1 MNLGSASLRL
11 LGVALATMVAGS
23 ALAVQ
28 FSSNPDLIREGE
40 YLARL
45 GDCVAC
51 HTTPGGK
58 FLAGGLKMKT
68 PFGVIHS
75 TNITPDREHGIGAYT
90 FEDFDRAMRRGVARD
105 GHNLYPAMPY
115 PSFAKIAQDDMRALY
130 TYLMHGVAPVSQ
142 PNKPNEM
149 RFPFNIRLG
158 LAGWNRVF
166 LDDEPF
172 RYDSSH
178 SPQWNRGAYI
188 VEGLG
193 HCGSCHTPRGIGFQE
208 KAMSDAGSDGKYFLA
223 GADVEHWRAVNL
235 RNIWT
240 GPEIA
245 QFLKT
250 GQNNRGTAYGGMA
263 EVVHFSPQHFTP
275 GDLAAIG
282 EYIHALSPN
291 PDETPGRDAVSV
303 DVAQTNREIYASRA
317 GLGYVQFC
325 ATCHQTDG
333 KGATHFF
340 PPLAGNTSIQA
351 KDSSSL
357 IHVMLSGSTTPLT
370 ASSRHAFT
378 MPSYAVLGDQEIAE
392 IATFARTHWGNKGS
406 PVTADQVHK
415 MREALEM
422 KPVQTPEFN
431 PPRYAD
437 MLKSPNA
444 GQLIYGMR
452 LMRDTK
458 RLLPNYVGNGLNCDN
473 CHINGGTM
481 AFAAPYVGVAAQF
494 PSYNPRA
501 GHVIDFKDRV
511 NGCMLRSMAG
521 KPLDKNASEMKAMVA
536 YMDWIRNGYQM
547 KQKIPGRGVG
557 KISHSIV
564 PNAANGKEVYE
575 NSCAVCHGTH
585 GEGIKRADGS
595 YLFPPLWGNDSYNIG
610 AGIAK
615 TYTAAA
621 FAKNVMP
628 LSSTFAFPIGQGGL
642 TDQQAVDV
650 GEYFSHMPRRDFP
663 AKVHDWPKGG
673 KPSDSRY

>member
-1 MNLGSASLRL
+1 MKLGTASLKF
-11 LGVALATMVAGS
+11 LGAALATMVAS
-23 ALAVQ
+23 STLAAAP
-28 FSSNPDLIREGE
+28 SPNDLVKQGE
-40 YLARL
+40 YLAHL

-51 HTTPGGK
+51 HTAPGGK
-58 FLAGGLKMKT
+58 PLAGGLEMRT

-75 TNITPDREHGIGAYT
+75 TNITPDKTDGIGTYT
-90 FEDFDRAMRRGVARD
+90 FEDFDRAMRRGVAQD

-115 PSFAKIAQDDMRALY
+115 PSFAKIAQNDMRALY
-130 TYLMHGVAPVSQ
+130 AYLMQGVEPVAQ
-142 PNKPNEM
+142 PNKPNDM
-149 RFPFNIRLG
+149 KFPFNIRLG
-158 LAGWNRVF
+158 LAGWNMVF
-166 LDDEPF
+166 LDNQPF
-172 RYDSSH
+172 RYDASH
-178 SPQWNRGAYI
+178 TPQWNRGAYI

-208 KAMSDAGSDGKYFLA
+208 KAMSDSGSDGKEFLA

-235 RNIWT
+235 RSIWT

-250 GQNNRGTAYGGMA
+250 GENGRGTAYGGMA
-263 EVVHFSPQHFTP
+263 EVVHFSSQHFTQ

-282 EYIHALSPN
+282 EYIHSLSPN
-291 PDETPGRDAVSV
+291 PNEVPGRDAVSM
-303 DVAQTNREIYASRA
+303 DVAQTNKEIYATRG

-325 ATCHQTDG
+325 ATCHQMDG
-333 KGATHFF
+333 KGATRFF

-351 KDSSSL
+351 KDPASL
-357 IHVMLSGSTTPLT
+357 IHVMLTGSASPLT
-370 ASSRHAFT
+370 ASSPHAFA
-378 MPSYAVLGDQEIAE
+378 MPSYSVLNDQEVAE
-392 IATFARTHWGNKGS
+392 IATFVRTHWGNKGS
-406 PVTADQVHK
+406 PVTAEQIRK
-415 MREALEM
+415 MRKALEM
-422 KPVQTPEFN
+422 KKAEPPKFN

-437 MLKSPNA
+437 MLKSANA

-458 RLLPNYVGNGLNCDN
+458 RLLPNYVGDGLNCDS
-473 CHINGGTM
+473 CHINGGTV
-481 AFAAPYVGVAAQF
+481 ALASPYVGVAAQF

-501 GHVIDFKDRV
+501 GRIIDFKDRV

-521 KPLDKNASEMKAMVA
+521 NPLDKNSSEMNAMIA
-536 YMDWIRNGYQM
+536 YMDWMRNGYQM
-547 KQKIPGRGVG
+547 KQKIPGRGIG
-557 KISHSIV
+557 KISKSIV
-564 PNAANGKEVYE
+564 PNAANGKEVY
-575 NSCAVCHGTH
+575 NHSCAVCHGKQ

-628 LSSTFAFPIGQGGL
+628 LSNTFSFPIGQGGL

>member
-11 LGVALATMVAGS
+11 LGAALATVIAGS
-23 ALAVQ
+23 ALAAAP
-28 FSSNPDLIREGE
+28 SSNLDLIKKGE
-40 YLARL
+40 YLTHL
-45 GDCVAC
+45 GDCAAC
-51 HTTPGGK
+51 HTAPGGK
-58 FLAGGLKMKT
+58 PLAGGLEMKT
-68 PFGVIHS
+68 PFGIIHS
-75 TNITPDREHGIGAYT
+75 TNITPDTATGIGAYT
-90 FEDFDRAMRRGVARD
+90 FEDFDRAMRSGVARD

-115 PSFAKIAQDDMRALY
+115 PSFARIAQDDMRALY
-130 TYLMHGVAPVSQ
+130 AYLMHGVAPVSQ
-142 PNKPNEM
+142 PNKPNDM
-149 RFPFNIRLG
+149 KFPFNIRQG
-158 LAGWNRVF
+158 LAGWNMVF
-166 LDDEPF
+166 LDDKPF

-188 VEGLG
+188 VQGLG

-208 KAMSDAGSDGKYFLA
+208 KAMSDAGSDGRYFLA

-245 QFLKT
+245 RFLKT
-250 GQNNRGTAYGGMA
+250 GENDRGTAYGGMA
-263 EVVHFSPQHFTP
+263 EVVHFSSQYFTA

-291 PDETPGRDAVSV
+291 PDEAPSRDAVSV
-303 DVAQTNREIYASRA
+303 DVVQTNRELYATRA

-333 KGATHFF
+333 KGATRFF

-351 KDSSSL
+351 RNPSSL
-357 IHVMLSGSTTPLT
+357 IHVVLTGSATPQT
-370 ASSRHAFT
+370 VSSPHVFS
-378 MPSYAVLGDQEIAE
+378 MPSYAVLSDQEIAE
-392 IATFARTHWGNKGS
+392 IVTFVRTRWGNRGS
-406 PVTADQVHK
+406 VVTAAQVHK

-422 KPVQTPEFN
+422 KPVYPPKFN

-444 GQLIYGMR
+444 TQLIYGMR

-458 RLLPNYVGNGLNCDN
+458 RLLTNYVGNGLNCDS

-481 AFAAPYVGVAAQF
+481 ALAAPYVGVAAQF

-501 GHVIDFKDRV
+501 GRVIDFKDRV

-521 KPLDKNASEMKAMVA
+521 KLLDKNSVEMNAMVA
-536 YMDWIRNGYQM
+536 YMDWMRAGFKM
-547 KQKIPGRGVG
+547 KQKIPGRGTG

-564 PNAANGKEVYE
+564 PNAANGKDVYK

-628 LSSTFAFPIGQGGL
+628 LSNTFAFPIGQGGL

-673 KPSDSRY
+673 KPNDSRY

>member
-1 MNLGSASLRL
+1 MNLGTATLKL
-11 LGVALATMVAGS
+11 LGAALATLVAGS
-23 ALAVQ
+23 ALAAAPT
-28 FSSNPDLIREGE
+28 PDLIKKGE
-40 YLARL
+40 YLAHL

-51 HTTPGGK
+51 HTAPGGK
-58 FLAGGLKMKT
+58 LMAGGLEMKT
-68 PFGVIHS
+68 PFGIIHS
-75 TNITPDREHGIGAYT
+75 TNITPDAGTGIGSYT
-90 FEDFDRAMRRGVARD
+90 FEEFDRAMRRGVARD

-115 PSFAKIAQDDMRALY
+115 PSFAKIAQEDMRALY
-130 TYLMHGVAPVSQ
+130 AFLMHGVAPVSQ
-142 PNKPNEM
+142 PNKPNNM
-149 RFPFNIRLG
+149 RFPFNVRLG
-158 LAGWNRVF
+158 LAGWNMVF
-166 LDDEPF
+166 LDNKPF
-172 RYDSSH
+172 QSDPSH

-188 VEGLG
+188 VQGLG
-193 HCGSCHTPRGIGFQE
+193 HCGSCHTPRGLGFQE
-208 KAMSDAGSDGKYFLA
+208 KTMGDSGSDGQYFLA
-223 GADVEHWRAVNL
+223 GANVEHWRAVNL

-245 QFLKT
+245 KFLKT
-250 GQNNRGTAYGGMA
+250 GENDRGTAYAGMA
-263 EVVHFSPQHFTP
+263 EVVHYSSQHFTA
-275 GDLAAIG
+275 GDLAAVG

-291 PDETPGRDAVSV
+291 PDEAPSSSALSADVSQTGR
-303 DVAQTNREIYASRA
+303 ELYATRA

-333 KGATHFF
+333 KGAPRFF

-351 KDSSSL
+351 KDPSSL
-357 IHVMLSGSTTPLT
+357 IHVMLTGSASPMT
-370 ASSRHAFT
+370 ASSPHVFS
-378 MPSYAVLGDQEIAE
+378 MPSYAVLNDQELAD
-392 IATFARTHWGNKGS
+392 IATFVRTRWGNHGS
-406 PVTADQVHK
+406 AVTAGQVHE

-422 KPVQTPEFN
+422 KQVNPPKFN

-444 GQLIYGMR
+444 TQLIYGMQ

-458 RLLPNYVGNGLNCDN
+458 RLLPNYVGDGLNCDS

-481 AFAAPYVGVAAQF
+481 ALGSPYVGVAAQF

-501 GHVIDFKDRV
+501 GHVIDFKDRI

-521 KPLDKNASEMKAMVA
+521 HPLDKDSNEMNAMVA
-536 YMDWIRNGYQM
+536 YMDWMRAGFQM

-557 KISHSIV
+557 KISRSIV
-564 PNAANGKEVYE
+564 PNPENGKEVYK

-585 GEGIKRADGS
+585 GEGVKRADGS

-628 LSSTFAFPIGQGGL
+628 LSNTFNFPVGQGGL
-642 TDQQAVDV
+642 TDQEAVDV
-650 GEYFSHMPRRDFP
+650 GEYFSHQPRRDFP

-673 KPSDSRY
+673 KPSDARY